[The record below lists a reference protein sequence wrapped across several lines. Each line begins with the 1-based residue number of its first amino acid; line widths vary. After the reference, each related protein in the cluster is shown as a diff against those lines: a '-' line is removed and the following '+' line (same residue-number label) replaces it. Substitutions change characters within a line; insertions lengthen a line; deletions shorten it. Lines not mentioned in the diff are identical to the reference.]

1 MHNPF
6 ELTDEEK
13 ACTVGEEQ
21 LAMFQRLVDFVNDR
35 LSEIET
41 LQDKVDQLENPSK

>member
-1 MHNPF
+1 MRNPF

-21 LAMFQRLVDFVNDR
+21 LAMFQRLVDFVNER

>member
-6 ELTDEEK
+6 ELTEQEK
-13 ACTVGEEQ
+13 ACTVGQEQ
-21 LAMFQRLVDFVNDR
+21 LAMFERLVDFVNDR

-41 LQDKVDQLENPSK
+41 LQDKVETLENPK

>member
-13 ACTVGEEQ
+13 ACTAGEEQ
-21 LAMFQRLVDFVNDR
+21 LAMFQRLVDFVNER

-41 LQDKVDQLENPSK
+41 LQDKVNQLENPK